1 VVIVVAR
8 EHKEEVDRMESD
20 FAEKLEKKKEMEM
33 QLAISIEERQKYVKE
48 LEQERDAYKMNKG
61 RMEAEINQSNKSH
74 DEEVKLRLKFES
86 KLNKIYSVHRDLQR
100 RVSSGITIV

>member
-1 VVIVVAR
+1 VVR

-20 FAEKLEKKKEMEM
+20 FSEQLEKKREMET
-33 QLAISIEERQKYVKE
+33 QLSISIEERQKYVKE
-48 LEQERDAYKMNKG
+48 LEQERDAYKVSKV

-74 DEEVKLRLKFES
+74 DDEVKLRLKFES

-100 RVSSGITIV
+100 RVTSHL